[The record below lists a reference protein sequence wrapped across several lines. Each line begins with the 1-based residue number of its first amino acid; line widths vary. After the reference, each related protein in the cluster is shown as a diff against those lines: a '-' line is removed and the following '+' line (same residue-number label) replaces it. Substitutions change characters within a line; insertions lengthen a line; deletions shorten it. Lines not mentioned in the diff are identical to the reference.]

1 MSNENND
8 ITSFAKNR
16 GEVIV
21 KTSIIGI
28 LTNVFLAVFKLY

>member
-21 KTSIIGI
+21 KYIFGKYVKSK
-28 LTNVFLAVFKLY
+28 VKK

>member
-28 LTNVFLAVFKLY
+28 LTNVFWQFFKLY